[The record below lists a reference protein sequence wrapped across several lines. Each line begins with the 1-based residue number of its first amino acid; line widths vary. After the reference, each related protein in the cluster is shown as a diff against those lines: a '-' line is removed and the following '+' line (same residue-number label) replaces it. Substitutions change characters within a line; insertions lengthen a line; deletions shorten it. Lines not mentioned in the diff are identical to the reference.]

1 MDKPLQRARKISG
14 ALIRELQP
22 ALTGVHLFGSAARD
36 EYVPGHSDLNLLLV
50 FDELDRNSLKKTSV
64 LQRKFGGGV
73 VLMCLTKEYILTS
86 LDTFPLELLDMKL
99 NHITLQGE
107 DVLSRLQIVPEHL
120 RLQCERELK
129 AKLSLLR
136 QGLIARG
143 CREKELSALLADHF
157 PALAAILQG
166 IIYLRHEEA
175 PQKRAELYLK
185 AADEL
190 GLPQKLLTDL
200 KTLQTKGRLPFN
212 IKTEDLYFDLINVID
227 QLARE
232 VDIMEHKPQ

>member
-1 MDKPLQRARKISG
+1 MNWTEIPSRKLPSSSG
-14 ALIRELQP
+14 
-22 ALTGVHLFGSAARD
+22 
-36 EYVPGHSDLNLLLV
+36 
-50 FDELDRNSLKKTSV
+50 
-64 LQRKFGGGV
+64 KFGGGV
-73 VLMCLTKEYILTS
+73 ILMCLTEEYLLTS

-107 DVLSRLQIVPEHL
+107 DILSRLQIVPEHL

-166 IIYLRHEEA
+166 IIYLRCGET
-175 PQKRAELYLK
+175 PKKRADLYQI
-185 AADEL
+185 ASDEL
-190 GLPQKLLTDL
+190 GIPQKLLTDL
-200 KTLQTKGRLPFN
+200 KTLQAKGRLPFN
-212 IKTEDLYFDLINVID
+212 TKTEDLYFQLIDIVD
-227 QLARE
+227 KLARE
-232 VDIMEHKPQ
+232 VDIMEHKVR